1 MTSDNVQFLKEN
13 EMYRRLDYF
22 WIALIVAVVFLTGL
36 AFLGKGREQRLDLSS
51 HYYNE
56 LPMEDRIESSFYNW
70 RETKSIEFELNSP
83 IAGMV
88 NLRASNGEILF
99 QTYLEA
105 GIVEE
110 LSLDLPSDVDMVL
123 IEYRHQ
129 IESVNIDADHIALSY

>member
-1 MTSDNVQFLKEN
+1 MTSENVQFIKEN

-51 HYYNE
+51 HYYND
-56 LPMEDRIESSFYNW
+56 LPVDARVESSFYNW
-70 RETKSIEFELNSP
+70 RDTKSVGFELSSP
-83 IAGMV
+83 LSGMV

-110 LSLDLPSDVDMVL
+110 LSLELPMEVDLVMV
-123 IEYRHQ
+123 EYRHR
-129 IESVNIDADHIALSY
+129 IERVNIDADHIALSY

>member
-22 WIALIVAVVFLTGL
+22 WIALIVAVGFLTGL
-36 AFLGKGREQRLDLSS
+36 AFLGKGRAQRLDLSS
-51 HYYNE
+51 HFYNN
-56 LPMEDRIESSFYNW
+56 LPVEERIESSFYNW
-70 RETKSIEFELNSP
+70 RDTKSIEFELNSP

-105 GIVEE
+105 GIIEE
-110 LSLDLPSDVDMVL
+110 LSIDLPNDVDMVL

-129 IESVNIDADHIALSY
+129 IERVNIDANHIALSY